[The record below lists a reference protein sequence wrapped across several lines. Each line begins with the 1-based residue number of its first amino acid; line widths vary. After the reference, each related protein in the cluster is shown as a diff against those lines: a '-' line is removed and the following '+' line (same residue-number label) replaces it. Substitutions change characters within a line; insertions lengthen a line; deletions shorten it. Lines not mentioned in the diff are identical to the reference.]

1 MTHVEQEIC
10 ETSRHT
16 NLTSSAGSECRI
28 PEIRMQI
35 PELSLCPNARAAA
48 SRDFLSIASCVWPCW
63 LLHTEPTGQPV
74 QEILAVCSHTGCEAM
89 PRPH

>member
-16 NLTSSAGSECRI
+16 NLTSSTGSECRI

-35 PELSLCPNARAAA
+35 PELSLRPNARAAA
-48 SRDFLSIASCVWPCW
+48 SGVLLSIASCVWPCW

-74 QEILAVCSHTGCEAM
+74 RESLAVCSHAGYEAM